1 MPRNYLNKVNPNKMP
16 KFRKK
21 KKCLGTMRKNS
32 QKGFWKGLTKGPWI
46 GSCILRKV
54 SCRYW
59 GEGLFS
65 HSCWR
70 AYSCLSDHYRGN
82 MLMLNVF
89 PYAWAIDNPLESV
102 RNPHVP
108 EGGKRSHRVPGSLPT
123 PAWACS
129 RWRKLN
135 EHKGTVVSEGKNAAW
150 VSPPDKASLQL
161 HLLLL
166 LFSSLP
172 LLRWLLALLLLER
185 PIFLWPG
192 KGAIAGVHEVP

>member
-1 MPRNYLNKVNPNKMP
+1 MPRSYFNKVNPNKMP

-21 KKCLGTMRKNS
+21 PCLGTIRKNS

-46 GSCILRKV
+46 GICILRKV

-59 GEGLFS
+59 GEELFS

-70 AYSCLSDHYRGN
+70 AYSCLSEHYRVN
-82 MLMLNVF
+82 ILVLNVF
-89 PYAWAIDNPLESV
+89 PYAWAIDNLLGSV

-108 EGGKRSHRVPGSLPT
+108 EGGKRSRRLPGSLPV

-129 RWRKLN
+129 RWRNLN
-135 EHKGTVVSEGKNAAW
+135 EHRGTVVSEGENAAW

-161 HLLLL
+161 YLLLL
-166 LFSSLP
+166 LLSASAQVAPCSAPTWETHFP
-172 LLRWLLALLLLER
+172 VAKE
-185 PIFLWPG
+185 
-192 KGAIAGVHEVP
+192 AIAGVHEVP